1 MELRY
6 LVLVKGILVGIN
18 WGGFVMVRRLLIM
31 RIRSE
36 GNLIMVRIIIHLLSS
51 TISRKLIRYTLHP
64 LIPIPI
70 LSLLSTLIT

>member
-36 GNLIMVRIIIHLLSS
+36 GNAIIVRIIIHLHSS

>member
-36 GNLIMVRIIIHLLSS
+36 GKLIMVRIIIRLHSS
-51 TISRKLIRYTLHP
+51 TISRKLIRYTSRP

>member
-18 WGGFVMVRRLLIM
+18 WGGFVMVRRLPIM

-36 GNLIMVRIIIHLLSS
+36 GNAIIVRIIIHLLSS
-51 TISRKLIRYTLHP
+51 TILRKLIRYTLRP
-64 LIPIPI
+64 LIPILI